1 MCVGWTTPAHWTEL
15 ETVFL
20 HDSSTVQ
27 KLQSQGQCGQVN
39 KLRNDDDDD
48 DNDDDDN
55 DADDD
60 DDDVFQACGSAF

>member
-1 MCVGWTTPAHWTEL
+1 M
-15 ETVFL
+15 
-20 HDSSTVQ
+20 Q